1 MSCVLCNDH
10 HPDEI
15 WRNSRFYVI
24 DAKDPFFHCFL
35 RVISC
40 RHVAEMSDLT
50 LEERTELWNILD
62 IIERTMLT
70 ELHPDKINLAQF
82 GNMVPHLHWHLIA
95 RWKDD
100 THFPECPW
108 GARQRNGSESAQ
120 LQRREMLEALKPILA
135 AKLTNLF
142 GR

>member
-24 DAKDPFFHCFL
+24 DAKDPFFPCFL

-40 RHVAEMSDLT
+40 RHVTEMSDLT

-70 ELHPDKINLAQF
+70 ELRPDKINLAQF

-108 GARQRNGSESAQ
+108 GPRQRNGSESSQ
-120 LQRREMLEALKPILA
+120 LQRREMMEALKPILA